1 MPDNALMGRYPKGM
15 DPSGCLTGV
24 MRVKVPAW
32 AEHWLGIWTIAF
44 AAATLA
50 VADPPPEPTTD
61 PTLFDHFEAHVR
73 PILIERCQSCHGPDE
88 QSSSFRVDSREAILQ
103 GGELGLAI
111 VPGEP
116 EKSPLVESIR
126 RHGKRPMP
134 PDDPLPPDQV
144 DAIVD
149 WVKGGAPW
157 PKRSAPASEK
167 WRKHW
172 AFQPLKRSPMPAVSN
187 NDWSRSSVDPFIL
200 ARLEAAGLAPAPE
213 GDRRSLLRR
222 LTMDLTGLLPTVD
235 EISAFESA
243 SVPDAY
249 ERVVDQLLASPHYGE
264 AWGRHWLD
272 VARYADTKG
281 YVYAREERVWTHA
294 WAYRDWVVRTLN
306 SDLPY
311 DRFIMLQIA
320 ADQLAEDPSDLA
332 AMGFLTL
339 GRRFLGVTRDIIDDR
354 IDVVTRGTM
363 GLTAGCAR
371 CHDHKY
377 DPISTK
383 DYYSLYGVFD
393 SCAEK
398 AVRLPTEPSS
408 APGDEFEKGLAERE
422 RLLAEKMATR
432 REEAAKR
439 VRAKIKDYLLAQR
452 ELEKYPVE
460 GFDVVIQPDDLVAS
474 SARRWRDYLDVAEA
488 RSDSVF
494 IAWREFNRLEP
505 DQFTA
510 RSAAVTEGLRSLPPE
525 KFHPHVAAEFQSP
538 PESIA
543 DVAVRY
549 ARVFE
554 QVDQVWKKAREAD
567 PNVATL
573 PNPDEEVL
581 RKVLYGAD
589 APCEPPDE
597 AVVGN
602 EFFFTTDICNELWKF
617 QGDVDRWILSAPTG
631 IACSLILV
639 DRPLA
644 KTPRVFRRGN
654 PLSLGDKIPR
664 KFLTFLESSDSK
676 PFEQG
681 SGRLELAQA
690 IVRPDHP
697 LTSRVMVNRV
707 WLHHFG
713 VGMVRTP
720 SDFGLRAEPPSHPEL
735 LDELSLDLVEE
746 GWSLKRLHR
755 QLVTSAAYRQ
765 ASIVPADSPSL
776 ERDADVRLVSR
787 GRSHRLSFEEWRDAS
802 LSVTGDLQLAIG
814 GRPEELFA
822 TAATTR
828 RAIYGRVD
836 RQFLPATLR
845 IFDFANPDLHIP
857 QRGETTVPQQALFFL
872 NNPFVITR
880 SRALADLDSNVA
892 EPSSRVEAM
901 YRRVFHRYP
910 TNEETSTAL
919 AFIRAPQPPSDPV
932 PAAASAWRY
941 GFGHFDLPAG
951 KLHDFHSL
959 PFYTGKSWQGGAD
972 HPDGALGW
980 VQLTATGG
988 HTGNDHQHA
997 AVRRFTAPRDVT
1009 VRVRSKIHHPVEVG
1023 DGVAAAIVVKGSIV
1037 AMAHVHHAEATL
1049 DYEPIPL
1056 KVGETI
1062 DFVVDMRENLNHEEF
1077 DWHVDIADTASSE
1090 NWESKRDFYGQRNDA
1105 LDPWTQLAQ
1114 VLITSNE
1121 FLFID

>member
-1 MPDNALMGRYPKGM
+1 MKEL
-15 DPSGCLTGV
+15 
-24 MRVKVPAW
+24 AW
-32 AEHWLGIWTIAF
+32 AKRWLEIWIVAWGTAS
-44 AAATLA
+44 LA
-50 VADPPPEPTTD
+50 VADPTTVAAID
-61 PTLFDHFEAHVR
+61 PTLLDHFEARVR
-73 PILIERCQSCHGPDE
+73 PVLIERCQGCHGPDE
-88 QSSSFRVDSREAILQ
+88 QSSSFRVDSRDAILK
-103 GGELGLAI
+103 GGEFGQAI

-126 RHGKRPMP
+126 RHGERPMP
-134 PDDPLPPDQV
+134 PDDPLAPDQV
-144 DAIVD
+144 DAIVH

-157 PKRSAPASEK
+157 PNQSAPASEK
-167 WRKHW
+167 WKRHW
-172 AFQPLKRSPMPAVSN
+172 SFQPLKRSTSPPLRDN
-187 NDWSRSSVDPFIL
+187 QWSRSVVDPYIL
-200 ARLEAAGLAPAPE
+200 ARLETEGLSPAPE
-213 GDRRSLLRR
+213 GDRRTLLRR
-222 LTMDLTGLLPTVD
+222 LTVDLTGLPPTLD
-235 EISAFESA
+235 EISSFESSSEA
-243 SVPDAY
+243 DAY
-249 ERVVDQLLASPHYGE
+249 ERTIDRLLASPHYGE

-294 WAYRDWVVRTLN
+294 WSYRDWVVRALN

-320 ADQLAEDPSDLA
+320 ADQLANDPSDLA

-398 AVRLPTEPSS
+398 AVRLPINTTSPLGE
-408 APGDEFEKGLAERE
+408 EFDKGLAERE
-422 RLLAEKMATR
+422 RLLAEKMASR
-432 REEAAKR
+432 REEAANR
-439 VRAKIKDYLLAQR
+439 VRAKIKEYLLAQR

-460 GFDVVIQPDDLVAS
+460 GFDVVIQPDDIVAS
-474 SARRWRDYLDVAEA
+474 SARRWRDYLDLAETRA
-488 RSDSVF
+488 DSIF
-494 IAWREFNRLEP
+494 IAWREFNRLDP
-505 DQFTA
+505 DQFMT
-510 RSAAVTEGLRSLPPE
+510 RSESLTKELRSLPAE
-525 KFHPHVAAEFQSP
+525 KFHPRIAAEFQSP

-543 DVAVRY
+543 DVAARY

-554 QVDQVWKKAREAD
+554 QIDQAWRKAKEAN
-567 PNVATL
+567 PNVAAL
-573 PNPDEEVL
+573 PDTGDEAL

-597 AVVGN
+597 PVVGN
-602 EFFFTTDICNELWKF
+602 EFFFTTDVCNELWKL
-617 QGDVDRWILSAPTG
+617 QGDVDRWILNAPAG
-631 IACSLILV
+631 IPCSLILV

-654 PLSLGDKIPR
+654 PLSLGDKVPR

-681 SGRLELAQA
+681 SGRLELAKA

-697 LTSRVMVNRV
+697 LTSRVIVNRV
-707 WLHHFG
+707 WQHHFG
-713 VGMVRTP
+713 IGMVRTP
-720 SDFGLRAEPPSHPEL
+720 SDFGIRAEPPSHPEL
-735 LDELSLDLVEE
+735 LDELSLDFVEE
-746 GWSLKRLHR
+746 GWSLKWLHR
-755 QLVTSAAYRQ
+755 QIVTSAAYRQ
-765 ASIVPADSPSL
+765 ASSLPGDSPSL
-776 ERDADVRLVSR
+776 ERDPETRLVSR
-787 GRSHRLSFEEWRDAS
+787 ARSHRLSFEEWRDAS
-802 LSVTGDLQLAIG
+802 LSAAGDLQLTVG

-822 TAATTR
+822 SDATTR

-872 NNPFVITR
+872 NNPFVIR
-880 SRALADLDSNVA
+880 RAQALANLDRNLS
-892 EPSSRVEAM
+892 EPSSRIEAL
-901 YRRVFHRYP
+901 YRRLFHRPP
-910 TNEETSTAL
+910 TNEETSAAL
-919 AFIRAPQPPSDPV
+919 AFILAPQPPSDPV
-932 PAAASAWRY
+932 PPTASAWRY
-941 GFGHFDLPAG
+941 GFGQFELAGG
-951 KLHDFHSL
+951 KLHDFHPL
-959 PFYTGKSWQGGAD
+959 PFFTGKSWQGGAD
-972 HPDGALGW
+972 HPDGSLGW

-1023 DGVAAAIVVKGSIV
+1023 DGVTAAIVVRGSIV
-1037 AMAHVHHAEATL
+1037 AMAHAHHAEATL
-1049 DYEPIPL
+1049 DYQPISL

-1077 DWHVDIADTASSE
+1077 DWPVEIVDTASTE
-1090 NWESKRDFYGQRNDA
+1090 TWESKRDFFGQRSDA
-1105 LDPWTQLAQ
+1105 LDPWAQLAQ
-1114 VLITSNE
+1114 ALITSNE